1 VEQAK
6 RRPSIAS
13 PLSRPRE
20 RAGGADLHYRRKGD
34 RYLLYSV
41 GANGKDDGG
50 KGYEDQTVDEPCDDL
65 VVRMRGA
72 GK

>member
-1 VEQAK
+1 
-6 RRPSIAS
+6 
-13 PLSRPRE
+13 
-20 RAGGADLHYRRKGD
+20 
-34 RYLLYSV
+34 LLYSV